1 MSLPASRGRA
11 LTVLVDSC
19 NGRLSGRTLPA
30 VLSGHFAWESRKLVP
45 DNQPEHVR
53 CTAACRRTLGG
64 RPAAGQWARPRPH
77 SHDRQQQQVDDDGG
91 TAEEPELDDCKRMG
105 TLFGM
110 INKCLL
116 GLGFSQM
123 SFGDRTVEPVVILIF
138 WLLLWFLGFQAL
150 GLVGTLC
157 LIIIYIQK

>member
-1 MSLPASRGRA
+1 MSAVPPPADGHSVEDLPPDSRRGLNHHAPPARGEQHA
-11 LTVLVDSC
+11 VRVDA
-19 NGRLSGRTLPA
+19 R
-30 VLSGHFAWESRKLVP
+30 
-45 DNQPEHVR
+45 
-53 CTAACRRTLGG
+53 
-64 RPAAGQWARPRPH
+64 WARPRPH